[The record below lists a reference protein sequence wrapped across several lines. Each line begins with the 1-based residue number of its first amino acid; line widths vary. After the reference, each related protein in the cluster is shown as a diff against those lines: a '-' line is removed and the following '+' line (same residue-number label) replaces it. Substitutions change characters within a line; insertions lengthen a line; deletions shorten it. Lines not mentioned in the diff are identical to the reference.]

1 MTILQ
6 RAALVSC
13 AYKIQGELFSM
24 LVLAKHGKETKEVDE
39 ITIMLGLAN
48 YCIERNRQ
56 EKYDYPTSHTH
67 HPTCEGI
74 FLGWKI
80 ITENIIERLCATGL
94 WFGKWI
100 VSFCRIG
107 LIRLCRVLSVTGIL
121 LIGMANNFMSATDKL
136 LRLKA
141 FRDDLK
147 VNRAK
152 LAEILGVT
160 WVRVSQLSNR
170 FESQFENG
178 ELLISVSSVE
188 EYYRIQ
194 KKLSSSKLPPK

>member
-1 MTILQ
+1 M
-6 RAALVSC
+6 
-13 AYKIQGELFSM
+13 
-24 LVLAKHGKETKEVDE
+24 
-39 ITIMLGLAN
+39 
-48 YCIERNRQ
+48 
-56 EKYDYPTSHTH
+56 
-67 HPTCEGI
+67 
-74 FLGWKI
+74 
-80 ITENIIERLCATGL
+80 
-94 WFGKWI
+94 
-100 VSFCRIG
+100 
-107 LIRLCRVLSVTGIL
+107 LSVTGIL